1 MRKLLLFII
10 ALLTVTGG
18 FTLKT
23 LNEWDNPK
31 PLENDNGWGTLEWK
45 IIEVFRG
52 DEIGA

>member
-1 MRKLLLFII
+1 MRKLLMII
-10 ALLTVTGG
+10 VTLLIVASG

-31 PLENDNGWGTLEWK
+31 PLEDDNGWSTVEWK
-45 IIEVFRG
+45 IIEIFRG